1 MQLEGIRVVD
11 LTRILSGPFC
21 SMFLADM
28 GAEVI
33 KIESPRAWDNVR
45 TLLPQPGA
53 PEPWN
58 SSFYFNDYNRD
69 KKSLTLDLA
78 QPRGRALF
86 LELVAKCD
94 AVIENYRADVL
105 DKLGIG
111 WDVLREAKPDIV
123 LVSMAG
129 FGKTGPEQG
138 LVGFGPIIEQ
148 MAGMASTTGYGDD
161 GIPYKSGISYGDP
174 IGGIAAAGAVV
185 LALIARRR
193 TGRGAWIDLAQRETM
208 AQMIGP
214 AFAAASLRGAAPVQ
228 PDGQFHR
235 RRPGFAP
242 DSRHAQHRL
251 GREVVAQVLQ
261 HGQGVRVGPV
271 QVLEHDD
278 EHARLSQPAQ
288 QAQDR
293 FAADGRRMLPVT
305 VPARRRDDRAERGQ
319 PRRQLGVIGQ
329 PAMTQRL
336 VQGLGQRPVR
346 RTGASRNRA
355 AGDHHDGTGTGNRL
369 ARRLAG
375 QPGLADAR
383 LAGEEHQA
391 ACTVAGSGECRPQR
405 ARLRLPPHYQ
415 GTYRRCHTASVPAP
429 VSSQPARMIASPDDR
444 VRPLARGVSPAMT
457 WLIGPAR

>member
-1 MQLEGIRVVD
+1 MKKLPLEGVRVAD
-11 LTRILSGPFC
+11 LSMMWAGPFC
-21 SMFLADM
+21 TRVLAEM
-28 GAEVI
+28 GAEII

-111 WDVLREAKPDIV
+111 WDVLVQAKPDIV

-129 FGKTGPEQG
+129 FGKTGPEQA

-193 TGRGAWIDLAQRETM
+193 SGRGAWIDLAQRETM

-214 AFAAASLRGAAPVQ
+214 AFAAASLRGEAPV
-228 PDGQFHR
+228 HR
-235 RRPGFAP
+235 GNRHPHFAP
-242 DSRHAQHRL
+242 QGVYPCAGADQWVAISARDDGEWRALARAIGAAELESLPLAERRARHDALDQRIEAWSRRFLPREAAESLQRAGVCAGAVVDCSAIHQDPQLAARGAWVELPHPKCKTWKQPASAWRLVEANPRLRRHAPLFGEHNREILCGLL
-251 GREVVAQVLQ
+251 GHPERELAELEAAHVVGNA
-261 HGQGVRVGPV
+261 P
-271 QVLEHDD
+271 
-278 EHARLSQPAQ
+278 
-288 QAQDR
+288 
-293 FAADGRRMLPVT
+293 
-305 VPARRRDDRAERGQ
+305 
-319 PRRQLGVIGQ
+319 I
-329 PAMTQRL
+329 
-336 VQGLGQRPVR
+336 
-346 RTGASRNRA
+346 GAS
-355 AGDHHDGTGTGNRL
+355 AG
-369 ARRLAG
+369 
-375 QPGLADAR
+375 
-383 LAGEEHQA
+383 
-391 ACTVAGSGECRPQR
+391 
-405 ARLRLPPHYQ
+405 
-415 GTYRRCHTASVPAP
+415 
-429 VSSQPARMIASPDDR
+429 
-444 VRPLARGVSPAMT
+444 
-457 WLIGPAR
+457 